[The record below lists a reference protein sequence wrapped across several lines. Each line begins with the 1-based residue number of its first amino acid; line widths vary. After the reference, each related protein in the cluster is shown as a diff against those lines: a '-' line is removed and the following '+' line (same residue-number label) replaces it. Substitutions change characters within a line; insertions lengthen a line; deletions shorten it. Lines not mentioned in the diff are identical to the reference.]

1 MTTKRSNSTYMKF
14 NIYLKALLLGFTI
27 IFIASCDKDYNEI
40 GTEVIGDNDNHYG
53 FDVDSTKTVK
63 AYNLAVGPVQTNN
76 LAVNALGSYNHPK
89 FGRTT
94 ANFVTQL
101 ELVAADPKFY
111 SPTIDS
117 VYLYVPYFSELIET
131 DSETG
136 DRTYELD
143 SVYGGTAKFRL
154 SVYESG
160 YFLRD
165 YDPAG
170 GFQETQKY
178 YSNQNAI
185 FDANKI
191 LFEGGA
197 LNNNTLAV
205 SQNEEFYFKTNE
217 YKITYQKDGEEVVKE
232 RKAPGIWLDL
242 DKDFFAQKIFNAPS
256 GKLINNNVFKDY
268 FRGLYFKAEELPSS
282 PIGAMAMLNF
292 KQGKIVIEYDD
303 ETSSTDTTR
312 KKKSMSINLGGN
324 SVNLYENTES
334 AEFTSALATA
344 NPTTGDEKLY
354 LKGQQGSIAVI
365 DLFDPTDL
373 MKALYVNDLDQ
384 VVPKTDKTGHYK
396 LFTGSNNV
404 SDEIDQMKVDNW
416 LINEANL
423 TFTIDKTAM
432 ASSEEPYRVYL
443 YDLNNRRPI
452 YDYYTDFSTRAN
464 TKFNKVVHGG
474 IIDTQ
479 KVEGGRGIRYK
490 IRLTNHVRNLIKN
503 DSTNVRLG
511 LAITESISTVSNMKL
526 KTPITSG
533 SSTID
538 RIPTAAVMNPLGTI
552 LYGSKPVSS
561 DPNGEKKR
569 MKLKIYYTKPD

>member
-1 MTTKRSNSTYMKF
+1 MKF

-40 GTEVIGDNDNHYG
+40 GADVIGDNDNHYG

-63 AYNLAVGPVQTNN
+63 AYNLAIGPVQTNN
-76 LAVNALGSYNHPK
+76 LPINALGSYNHPK

-117 VYLYVPYFSELIET
+117 VYLYVPYFSELTET

-136 DRTYELD
+136 DRTFELD

-165 YDPAG
+165 YDPAD
-170 GFQETQKY
+170 GFQEAQKY

-191 LFEGGA
+191 GTP
-197 LNNNTLAV
+197 LNNDVLSV

-217 YKITYQKDGEEVVKE
+217 YKIKYQKDGEEVIKE

-242 DKDFFAQKIFNAPS
+242 DEDFFAQKIFNAPS

-292 KQGKIVIEYDD
+292 KQGKIVIEYED
-303 ETSSTDTTR
+303 ETSSTDDTR

-324 SVNLYENTES
+324 SVNLFENAES
-334 AEFTSALATA
+334 PEFSAALATA
-344 NPTTGDEKLY
+344 NPSIGDEKLY

-365 DLFDPTDL
+365 DLFGSEDLKGVDP
-373 MKALYVNDLDQ
+373 N
-384 VVPKTDKTGHYK
+384 TG
-396 LFTGSNNV
+396 LLNNTPNGI
-404 SDEIDQMKVDNW
+404 SDEIDEMKVNNW

-423 TFTIDKTAM
+423 TFTIDNTSM
-432 ASSEEPYRVYL
+432 ASSEEPYRIYL

-479 KVEGGRGIRYK
+479 KIVGGRGIRYK

-511 LAITESISTVSNMKL
+511 LAITESISTVSNVKL

-533 SSTID
+533 SSSID

-552 LYGSKPVSS
+552 LYGNRSS
-561 DPNGEKKR
+561 VPEGKKL
-569 MKLKIYYTKPD
+569 KLKIYYTKPD

>member
-1 MTTKRSNSTYMKF
+1 MKF

-27 IFIASCDKDYNEI
+27 IFIASCDKDFNEI
-40 GTEVIGDNDNHYG
+40 GADVIGENHYG
-53 FDVDSTKTVK
+53 FEVDSTKTVK
-63 AYNLAVGPVQTNN
+63 AYNLAIGPVQTNN
-76 LAVNALGSYNHPK
+76 LALNALGFYNHPK
-89 FGRTT
+89 FGKTT

-117 VYLYVPYFSELIET
+117 VYLYVPYFSELKET

-170 GFQETQKY
+170 GFQEAQKY

-191 LFEGGA
+191 GTP

-242 DKDFFAQKIFNAPS
+242 DEDFFEEKIFNAPS
-256 GKLINNNVFKDY
+256 GKLLNNNVFKDY
-268 FRGLYFKAEELPSS
+268 FRGLYFKAEELSSS
-282 PIGAMAMLNF
+282 PNGAMAMLNF
-292 KQGKIVIEYDD
+292 KQGKIVIEYED

-324 SVNLYENTES
+324 SVNLFENAES
-334 AEFTSALATA
+334 PEFSAALTNADLT
-344 NPTTGDEKLY
+344 NGDEKLY

-365 DLFDPTDL
+365 DLFGTEDLKGIDP
-373 MKALYVNDLDQ
+373 V
-384 VVPKTDKTGHYK
+384 TG
-396 LFTGSNNV
+396 LLNNTPNGV
-404 SDEIDQMKVDNW
+404 SDEIDEMKVNNW

-423 TFTIDKTAM
+423 SFYIDKDAM
-432 ASSEEPYRVYL
+432 LTSKEPYRIYL

-479 KVEGGRGIRYK
+479 KVVDGRGIRYK

-526 KTPITSG
+526 KTPTTSV

-552 LYGSKPVSS
+552 LYGNRSS
-561 DPNGEKKR
+561 VPEGKKL
-569 MKLKIYYTKPD
+569 KLKIYYTKPD

>member
-1 MTTKRSNSTYMKF
+1 MKF

-40 GTEVIGDNDNHYG
+40 GADVIGDNDNHYG

-63 AYNLAVGPVQTNN
+63 AYNLAIGPVQTNN
-76 LAVNALGSYNHPK
+76 LPINALGSYNHPK

-94 ANFVTQL
+94 ANFVTQV

-111 SPTIDS
+111 NPAEVDIDS
-117 VYLYVPYFSELIET
+117 VYLYIPYFIKSSKTVT

-136 DRTYELD
+136 DSTYKLD
-143 SVYGGTAKFRL
+143 SVYGGTSRFKL

-160 YFLRD
+160 YYLRD
-165 YDPAG
+165 YDPAA
-170 GFQETQKY
+170 GFQEQQKY
-178 YSNQNAI
+178 YSNQNSM
-185 FDANKI
+185 FDGSKI
-191 LFEGGA
+191 LFEGEA
-197 LNNNTLAV
+197 LNNNTLV
-205 SQNEEFYFKTNE
+205 PSQNEEFFFKSTE
-217 YKITYQKDGEEVVKE
+217 YKLTYQKDGEEVIKE

-242 DKDFFAQKIFNAPS
+242 NKEFFRSKIINAPA
-256 GKLINNNVFKDY
+256 GKLLNNNVFKDY
-268 FRGLYFKAEELPSS
+268 FRGLYFKSEPLTSS
-282 PIGAMAMLNF
+282 SSDGAMAMLNF
-292 KQGKIVIEYDD
+292 KQGKIVIEYED
-303 ETSSTDTTR
+303 ETSSSDTTR
-312 KKKSMSINLGGN
+312 KKKSMTINLGGN
-324 SVNLYENTES
+324 SVNLFENAES
-334 AEFTSALATA
+334 PEFASALTNA

-365 DLFDPTDL
+365 DILNPTEIAE
-373 MKALYVNDLDQ
+373 MK
-384 VVPKTDKTGHYK
+384 
-396 LFTGSNNV
+396 NN
-404 SDEIDQMKVDNW
+404 NW

-443 YDLNNRRPI
+443 YDLDNRRPI

-464 TKFNKVVHGG
+464 TKFNKALHGG

-511 LAITESISTVSNMKL
+511 LAITESISTVSNVKL
-526 KTPITSG
+526 KTPITTGSST

-561 DPNGEKKR
+561 DPDGEKKK

>member
-1 MTTKRSNSTYMKF
+1 MKF
-14 NIYLKALLLGFTI
+14 NIYLKALLLTFTI

-40 GTEVIGDNDNHYG
+40 GADVIGENHYG

-63 AYNLAVGPVQTNN
+63 AYNQAIGPVQTNN
-76 LAVNALGSYNHPK
+76 LPINALGSYDHPK

-111 SPTIDS
+111 NPTNLVIDS
-117 VYLYVPYFSELIET
+117 VYLYIPYFIKSSKTET

-136 DRTYELD
+136 NSTYELD
-143 SVYGGTAKFRL
+143 SVYGGTSKFRL

-160 YFLRD
+160 HYLRD

-170 GFQETQKY
+170 GFQEQQKY
-178 YSNQNAI
+178 YSNQNST
-185 FDANKI
+185 FDGNKI
-191 LFEGGA
+191 GSP
-197 LNNNTLAV
+197 LNNDPLAV

-232 RKAPGIWLDL
+232 RKAPGMWLDL
-242 DKDFFAQKIFNAPS
+242 NKEFFRTKIINAPA
-256 GKLINNNVFKDY
+256 GKLLNNNIFKDY
-268 FRGLYFKAEELPSS
+268 FRGLYFKAEELTSS
-282 PIGAMAMLNF
+282 TDGGAMAMLNF
-292 KQGKIVIEYDD
+292 KQGKIVIEYED
-303 ETSSTDTTR
+303 ETSATDTTR
-312 KKKSMSINLGGN
+312 KKKSMTINLGGN
-324 SVNLYENTES
+324 SVNLFENSES
-334 AEFTSALATA
+334 PEFSAALTNA

-365 DLFDPTDL
+365 EILNPTEIAE
-373 MKALYVNDLDQ
+373 MK
-384 VVPKTDKTGHYK
+384 
-396 LFTGSNNV
+396 NN
-404 SDEIDQMKVDNW
+404 NW
-416 LINEANL
+416 LINEASL
-423 TFTIDKTAM
+423 TFTIDKNAM
-432 ASSEEPYRVYL
+432 EFPKKSKEPYRVYL

-464 TKFNKVVHGG
+464 TKFNKIVHGG

-479 KVEGGRGIRYK
+479 KVVGGRGIRYK

-526 KTPITSG
+526 KTPI
-533 SSTID
+533 SSID
-538 RIPTAAVMNPLGTI
+538 RIPTAGVMNPLGTI
-552 LYGSKPVSS
+552 LFGSKPIVG
-561 DPNGEKKR
+561 DPQYPNDPTGENRR
-569 MKLKIYYTKPD
+569 MKLKIYYTKPE